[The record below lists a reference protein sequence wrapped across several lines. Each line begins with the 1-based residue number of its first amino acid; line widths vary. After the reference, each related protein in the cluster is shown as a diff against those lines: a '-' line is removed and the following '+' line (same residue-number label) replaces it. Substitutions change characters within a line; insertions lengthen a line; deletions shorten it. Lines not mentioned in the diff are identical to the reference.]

1 MSNSDTQL
9 MVIHNGSPLKVCRN
23 ESSASQLY
31 QETPKTKKMRQTFRF
46 FSSIIIGSALI
57 GVSFIFDQHNQ
68 QDFDLNQV
76 VGYVEVSPGVC
87 ESTFMG
93 EDNEFYIIQE
103 ECNK

>member
-1 MSNSDTQL
+1 M
-9 MVIHNGSPLKVCRN
+9 K
-23 ESSASQLY
+23 
-31 QETPKTKKMRQTFRF
+31 QTFRF
-46 FSSIIIGSALI
+46 FSSIIIGSVALA
-57 GVSFIFDQHNQ
+57 GVSFVFDQQRNQ
-68 QDFDLNQV
+68 QDFVGGRV